1 MALVGIAFSIGFI
14 IGPMIGALFSIFTD
28 KTSSMWFWYP
38 ATFAFLLSLA
48 DVLFVYRFFNESLPQ
63 VCVCVWKI
71 QSFISFFIF
80 KLCILNDIFSTG
92 ETCKTSD
99 WIGSTST
106 RSYQCSCHIQVRL
119 FLLPL
124 FLQFNYNLLMVY
136 FFPRLISHYN
146 YSFVAVKN
154 LTKNELYCL
163 KRIGLIYFIYLFIY
177 SGLEFTVTFL
187 MYHKLGYTSL
197 DQAKM
202 FVTTGV
208 VMAILQGSVVRR
220 LPPQHV
226 KRSAVFGL
234 YLIVPA
240 FILVGL
246 AKDSKLLYAGMILF
260 AICKYFHP
268 TCISIENSTTTRVS
282 CVVIVNTFNL
292 FSFSNGIR
300 SDVHDN
306 THFRVWK
313 TRSERNRAWHIPFHW
328 RSG

>member
-1 MALVGIAFSIGFI
+1 MILFFSSFN
-14 IGPMIGALFSIFTD
+14 
-28 KTSSMWFWYP
+28 
-38 ATFAFLLSLA
+38 
-48 DVLFVYRFFNESLPQ
+48 FVY
-63 VCVCVWKI
+63 K
-71 QSFISFFIF
+71 
-80 KLCILNDIFSTG
+80 
-92 ETCKTSD
+92 
-99 WIGSTST
+99 
-106 RSYQCSCHIQVRL
+106 
-119 FLLPL
+119 
-124 FLQFNYNLLMVY
+124 
-136 FFPRLISHYN
+136 

-154 LTKNELYCL
+154 LTKNELFCL

-187 MYHKLGYTSL
+187 MYHRLGYTSV

-260 AICKYFHP
+260 AICKYFNFMR
-268 TCISIENSTTTRVS
+268 ISIEYLTTT
-282 CVVIVNTFNL
+282 
-292 FSFSNGIR
+292 
-300 SDVHDN
+300 
-306 THFRVWK
+306 
-313 TRSERNRAWHIPFHW
+313 
-328 RSG
+328 